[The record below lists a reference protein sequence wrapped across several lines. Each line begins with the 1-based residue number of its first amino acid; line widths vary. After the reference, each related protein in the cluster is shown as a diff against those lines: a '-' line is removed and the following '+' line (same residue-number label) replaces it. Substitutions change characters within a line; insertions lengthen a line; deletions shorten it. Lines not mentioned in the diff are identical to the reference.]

1 MSSDI
6 CPKCGREIIHKNR
19 YQCVTSN
26 GITGVVWHDKKVT
39 YSQLFG
45 NHTIWS
51 DGCYLTKEE
60 WEKIV

>member
-1 MSSDI
+1 MDI

-26 GITGVVWHDKKVT
+26 GITGVVWHKKDVT
-39 YSQLFG
+39 Q
-45 NHTIWS
+45 NRTVWS